1 MNKFSLYD
9 VVKLVDSK
17 SDTSVPIN
25 SIGTIVDINDN
36 YPNSYMGALMAKMM
50 TGNLMDCR
58 LLKRNLADRNCK

>member
-36 YPNSYMGALMAKMM
+36 YPNSYMVEFFNEDDDSLGVFDVISSQIIQSGA
-50 TGNLMDCR
+50 
-58 LLKRNLADRNCK
+58 

>member
-17 SDTSVPIN
+17 SETSVPIN

-36 YPNSYMGALMAKMM
+36 YPNSYMVEFFNEDDDSLGVFDVISSQIIQSGA
-50 TGNLMDCR
+50 
-58 LLKRNLADRNCK
+58 

>member
-36 YPNSYMGALMAKMM
+36 YPNSYMVEFFNEDDDSLGVFDVISSQIVQSG
-50 TGNLMDCR
+50 T
-58 LLKRNLADRNCK
+58 

>member
-17 SDTSVPIN
+17 SETSVPIN

-36 YPNSYMGALMAKMM
+36 YPNSYMVEFFNEDDDSLGVFDVISSQIVQSG
-50 TGNLMDCR
+50 T
-58 LLKRNLADRNCK
+58 

>member
-17 SDTSVPIN
+17 SETSVPIN

-36 YPNSYMGALMAKMM
+36 YPNSYMVEFFNEDDDSLGVFDVISSQIVQSGA
-50 TGNLMDCR
+50 
-58 LLKRNLADRNCK
+58 

>member
-36 YPNSYMGALMAKMM
+36 YPNSYMVEFFNEDDDSLGVFDVISSQIIQSG
-50 TGNLMDCR
+50 T
-58 LLKRNLADRNCK
+58 